1 MGVIA
6 LPELPWR
13 KILGAGAVVV
23 LHIAIVVVLLNAT
36 IVHRMFRP
44 APRETIL
51 YLQPL
56 PKPKVKPRVRPQL
69 KPVVRRIVPVLKL
82 QNGSGIPVPQT
93 NGETPIAASRPG
105 YQLYDC
111 HVANLPKLTEEQR
124 AACAKSAVGP
134 VQSDDNSVDFA
145 DHSDRIPGAA
155 RWAREKQR
163 KNGPAL
169 LPCASTQSVFATM
182 STATLACLANGAIN
196 GFDPD
201 NAPMYGDR
209 PEESHVPNNGD
220 PPPIYTDPGH

>member
-13 KILGAGAVVV
+13 KILGAGAVIV
-23 LHIAIVVVLLNAT
+23 LHIAIVAVLLNAT
-36 IVHRMFRP
+36 VVGSIFRP
-44 APRETIL
+44 APHETIL
-51 YLQPL
+51 FLQPL
-56 PKPKVKPRVRPQL
+56 PKPQVKPQAKPVE
-69 KPVVRRIVPVLKL
+69 PVVRRTAPASKLK
-82 QNGSGIPVPQT
+82 NGGGIPVPQASD
-93 NGETPIAASRPG
+93 ETPNAASRPA
-105 YQLYDC
+105 YELYDC
-111 HVANLPKLTEEQR
+111 RAANLPKLTEEQR

-134 VQSDDNSVDFA
+134 KQDEGDSVDFA
-145 DHSDRIPGAA
+145 DHSDRVPGAA

-163 KNGPAL
+163 KNGPPL
-169 LPCASTQSVFATM
+169 LPCASTQSIFATM

-220 PPPIYTDPGH
+220 PPPIYTDPDH

>member
-1 MGVIA
+1 MIA

-13 KILGAGAVVV
+13 KILGAGAVIV
-23 LHIAIVVVLLNAT
+23 LHIAIVAVLLNAT
-36 IVHRMFRP
+36 IVRRMLRP
-44 APRETIL
+44 ARHETIL

-56 PKPKVKPRVRPQL
+56 KPKVKPRVRPQP
-69 KPVVRRIVPVLKL
+69 KPVVRRIVPALKP
-82 QNGSGIPVPQT
+82 QNGSGITVPQT
-93 NGETPIAASRPG
+93 NDETPSTALRPG
-105 YQLYDC
+105 FQLYDC

-124 AACAKSAVGP
+124 AAC
-134 VQSDDNSVDFA
+134 DNSVDFA

-163 KNGPAL
+163 KNGPPL
-169 LPCASTQSVFATM
+169 LPCASTQSIFATM
-182 STATLACLANGAIN
+182 STATLACLAKGAID

-220 PPPIYTDPGH
+220 PPPIYTDPSH